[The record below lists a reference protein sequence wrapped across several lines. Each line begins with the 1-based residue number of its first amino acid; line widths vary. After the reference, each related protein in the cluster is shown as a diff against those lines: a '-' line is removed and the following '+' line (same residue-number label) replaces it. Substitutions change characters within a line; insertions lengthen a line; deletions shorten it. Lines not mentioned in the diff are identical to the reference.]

1 MTTMLAS
8 LRGED
13 ALRPLLSVAGG
24 IRQKHGVFT
33 KRTETGLCIATAV
46 AKASEWHE
54 VILDAADLSI
64 HAAILFF
71 YLRERVLAVI
81 PRGLPRICRVRW
93 GAAAVAREN
102 ASSHRG
108 FSFGRREAG

>member
-1 MTTMLAS
+1 MQRTRMIVRRLRQFSRWWQLVIVTDLRRFERGAARKRGRQNERQMFDQLRGVRRRSASCGVSMTTMLAS

-46 AKASEWHE
+46 AKASEWH
-54 VILDAADLSI
+54 
-64 HAAILFF
+64 
-71 YLRERVLAVI
+71 
-81 PRGLPRICRVRW
+81 
-93 GAAAVAREN
+93 
-102 ASSHRG
+102 
-108 FSFGRREAG
+108 

>member
-1 MTTMLAS
+1 MH
-8 LRGED
+8 
-13 ALRPLLSVAGG
+13 GG
-24 IRQKHGVFT
+24 APGSGAPKQNQNAWKHGVFT

-81 PRGLPRICRVRW
+81 PRGSPRICRVRW